1 MNEKI
6 LIVDDDPEI
15 CELLRDYLRRSGYD
29 PLAVSDCQ
37 AAYSRF
43 EAEPID
49 LIILDIMLPGTDGLS
64 MCRELRARSSVPIIM
79 LTALAQEVDRVVG
92 LEMGADDY
100 LVKPFSPRELL
111 ARVRALFRR
120 IRPVPGPAGS
130 TDCRLRFSGWVMDV
144 RERRLISPQGVVVS
158 LSGAEYKLLGVL
170 LEHANQ
176 VLSRD
181 RLMDLLHGREA
192 GPYDRSVDVLISR
205 LRRRLG
211 DTGRDPRFI
220 KTVRNEGYVFCAKVE
235 EAS

>member
-1 MNEKI
+1 MHEKI

-15 CELLRDYLRRSGYD
+15 CELLRDYLQRSGFD
-29 PLAVSDCQ
+29 PLTASDCQ
-37 AAYSRF
+37 EAYRRF
-43 EAEPID
+43 REERVD
-49 LIILDIMLPGTDGLS
+49 LIILDIMIPGTDGLTL
-64 MCRELRARSSVPIIM
+64 CRDLRALSSVPVIM
-79 LTALAQEVDRVVG
+79 LTALAQEADRIVG

-120 IRPVPGPAGS
+120 TRPVPSPVGS

-144 RERRLISPQGVVVS
+144 RERRLSSPQGVVVS
-158 LSGAEYKLLGVL
+158 LSGAEYKLLDVL